1 MVSSKAH
8 STGWAKLATIAVQGL
23 VLLIPMAKITSLIAE
38 RQQRR
43 DEAEVEVQRLW
54 GGPQTVG
61 GPMLKIPYRRAVPS
75 RDAADPSEGAG
86 NGSGFLFR
94 DEVLYV
100 LPTELDVETTLTPE
114 VRSRGIFETVVY
126 TAQMRFRGRFAPGP
140 GEPPGPGAEDL
151 QWQRG
156 TLVFGI
162 SELRGLRSDPRL
174 TWRGEE
180 IELAASA
187 ESGSLLDRELASRDL
202 DLSSLAGGE
211 AAEFELTVVASGSGS
226 LSFLPLGRETGVA
239 MTSTWRDPS
248 FGGAFLP
255 ASHDVGR
262 DGFTARWS
270 IPFFGRS
277 YPQVWT
283 AEAEIDPPLR
293 RAILESASGV
303 ELLVP
308 VDFYQLI
315 SRCTKYAALFIGLT
329 FAVFFLFELLGGL
342 RIHPVQYLMVG
353 FAMALFYL
361 LLLAIAEHLGFDG
374 AYLLASVATVA
385 LIAGYC
391 ATVLGTRGRAGLL
404 AGALAGLYGL
414 LYVLV
419 QLQTYALLVGSI
431 GLFAVLAAA
440 MYLTRNVDWY
450 EVGQRPVGI
459 GEAAES

>member
-1 MVSSKAH
+1 MIASKAH
-8 STGWAKLATIAVQGL
+8 STGWAKLAVIAVLGL
-23 VLLIPMAKITSLIAE
+23 VLLIPMARITSLIDE
-38 RQQRR
+38 RQERR
-43 DEAEVEVQRLW
+43 DEAEAEVQQLW

-75 RDAADPSEGAG
+75 RDAADRSEGAG

-100 LPTELDVETTLTPE
+100 LPAELEIETTLTPE

-126 TAQMRFRGRFAPGP
+126 TAQMRFRGRFAPAP
-140 GEPPGPGAEDL
+140 GKHPGPGAEDL
-151 QWQRG
+151 QWRLG

-283 AEAEIDPPLR
+283 AAAEIDQPLR

-308 VDFYQLI
+308 VDFYQLT
-315 SRCTKYAALFIGLT
+315 SRCTKYASLFIGLT

-391 ATVLGTRGRAGLL
+391 ATVLGTRSRAGLL

-431 GLFAVLAAA
+431 GLFAVLAVA
-440 MYLTRNVDWY
+440 MYLTRDVDWY
-450 EVGQRPVGI
+450 EVGQRPAGI
-459 GEAAES
+459 SPAAES